1 MVRYWAPKS
10 TTGTFGCFGGF
21 DIWVDITRFILHRY
35 LSSFAFHRTIYTFEH
50 SHDIPPSH
58 SAADRPLPGS
68 DALQEMP
75 ALTLQRFS
83 GFDPGA
89 DNVAVPDLEAK
100 LSVVQRFL
108 FHAAYALFKHAHL
121 FHAIQV
127 VEKDPAVA
135 LDHHDLASFV
145 GIRPTDVHVRE
156 NVAGIAERDKT
167 YVVPAIPENFAAHGT
182 DPLRRSIQQIIKD
195 GDVMR
200 REVPECIDVAADGT
214 KIGPAGV
221 QVVDP
226 AGVLLHIFFYFA
238 DAGIKDKRMAHHE
251 SHRM

>member
-1 MVRYWAPKS
+1 
-10 TTGTFGCFGGF
+10 
-21 DIWVDITRFILHRY
+21 
-35 LSSFAFHRTIYTFEH
+35 
-50 SHDIPPSH
+50 
-58 SAADRPLPGS
+58 
-68 DALQEMP
+68 MP

-167 YVVPAIPENFAAHGT
+167 YV
-182 DPLRRSIQQIIKD
+182 RSEEHTSELQSLTNL
-195 GDVMR
+195 VCR
-200 REVPECIDVAADGT
+200 
-214 KIGPAGV
+214 
-221 QVVDP
+221 
-226 AGVLLHIFFYFA
+226 
-238 DAGIKDKRMAHHE
+238 
-251 SHRM
+251 